1 MEDCF
6 LVYLIGNS
14 LSSSDFPHFMLR
26 MSRRGAGKRNP
37 PFSVSVL
44 WLFDREKKKTER
56 RRVGTVGT
64 TVDGTRTSL
73 MAL

>member
-1 MEDCF
+1 MKDCF

-14 LSSSDFPHFMLR
+14 LSSSDFPHFMLH

-37 PFSVSVL
+37 LFSVSV
-44 WLFDREKKKTER
+44 WLFDREKKKMER
-56 RRVGTVGT
+56 KRVNTVGT